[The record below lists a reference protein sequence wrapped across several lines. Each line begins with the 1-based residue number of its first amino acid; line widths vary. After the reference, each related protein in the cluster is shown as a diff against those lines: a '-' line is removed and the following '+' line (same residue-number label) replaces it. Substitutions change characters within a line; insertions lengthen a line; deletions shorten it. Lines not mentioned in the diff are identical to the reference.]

1 MVTGRVRALPR
12 RLSFVN
18 LHDPALLSDP
28 VKTRPALRPE
38 IPSDWIRDG
47 MHFAISEELVIC
59 RLATIGPD
67 REHPSNGTAMWA
79 YTYIHGLRIAPQNP
93 LPAGTAVGNLPALS
107 RGTRSIRRQSRQS

>member
-1 MVTGRVRALPR
+1 MRALPR

-18 LHDPALLSDP
+18 LHDPALLSGP